1 MNWLLVG
8 VLFTL
13 AFCTIKG
20 YQKGFIRVAFS
31 LVSFFLVIAFVT
43 WAEPYISDY
52 LENNTGIYT
61 AIQEKCEEQLKKSV
75 ENGANA
81 EEKEQATQD
90 VENAGESTGADPS
103 AEEGNEPKSS
113 LEMAGIVLPKAWE
126 QQLIDHGIGVADQ
139 FLENSGVYTQIAEI
153 LAHYIISG
161 IAFFLAY
168 VIAVV
173 LLKVISRLLNLV
185 SRLPVIHGVNKMLGV
200 AAGFIQGMLY
210 VWLFFYLI
218 AICCTSSFGIQMNR
232 YIDQSSLLTWLYN
245 NNPLLGLLMWFL

>member
-81 EEKEQATQD
+81 EEKEQARK
-90 VENAGESTGADPS
+90 EESEVD
-103 AEEGNEPKSS
+103 
-113 LEMAGIVLPKAWE
+113 LGI
-126 QQLIDHGIGVADQ
+126 
-139 FLENSGVYTQIAEI
+139 
-153 LAHYIISG
+153 
-161 IAFFLAY
+161 
-168 VIAVV
+168 
-173 LLKVISRLLNLV
+173 
-185 SRLPVIHGVNKMLGV
+185 
-200 AAGFIQGMLY
+200 
-210 VWLFFYLI
+210 
-218 AICCTSSFGIQMNR
+218 
-232 YIDQSSLLTWLYN
+232 
-245 NNPLLGLLMWFL
+245 

>member
-81 EEKEQATQD
+81 EEKEQASQD
-90 VENAGESTGADPS
+90 VENTGEDTGADPN

-113 LEMAGIVLPKAWE
+113 LEMAGIGTAADRSWDRGGGSVPGKQRSLHPDRGDPCTLYHIRDRVLSCVCDRGSAVKSHI
-126 QQLIDHGIGVADQ
+126 QTVK
-139 FLENSGVYTQIAEI
+139 
-153 LAHYIISG
+153 SG
-161 IAFFLAY
+161 ITASGDPWSEQNAWSCRRFYTGNALHM
-168 VIAVV
+168 VV
-173 LLKVISRLLNLV
+173 LLSDRDLLYQQFWNTNE
-185 SRLPVIHGVNKMLGV
+185 PVHR
-200 AAGFIQGMLY
+200 
-210 VWLFFYLI
+210 
-218 AICCTSSFGIQMNR
+218 SE
-232 YIDQSSLLTWLYN
+232 QSAD
-245 NNPLLGLLMWFL
+245 MAV

>member
-75 ENGANA
+75 ENGR
-81 EEKEQATQD
+81 KCGRKRT
-90 VENAGESTGADPS
+90 
-103 AEEGNEPKSS
+103 
-113 LEMAGIVLPKAWE
+113 
-126 QQLIDHGIGVADQ
+126 
-139 FLENSGVYTQIAEI
+139 
-153 LAHYIISG
+153 G
-161 IAFFLAY
+161 IAGCREY
-168 VIAVV
+168 G
-173 LLKVISRLLNLV
+173 R
-185 SRLPVIHGVNKMLGV
+185 
-200 AAGFIQGMLY
+200 
-210 VWLFFYLI
+210 
-218 AICCTSSFGIQMNR
+218 R
-232 YIDQSSLLTWLYN
+232 YRCGSERRRRK
-245 NNPLLGLLMWFL
+245 

>member
-81 EEKEQATQD
+81 EEKEQASQD
-90 VENAGESTGADPS
+90 VENTGEDTGADPN

-168 VIAVV
+168 DRGSAVKSHIQTVKSGITASGDPWSEQNAWSCRRFYTGNALHMVV
-173 LLKVISRLLNLV
+173 LLSDRDLLYQQFWNTNE
-185 SRLPVIHGVNKMLGV
+185 PVHR
-200 AAGFIQGMLY
+200 
-210 VWLFFYLI
+210 
-218 AICCTSSFGIQMNR
+218 SE
-232 YIDQSSLLTWLYN
+232 QSAD
-245 NNPLLGLLMWFL
+245 MAV

>member
-81 EEKEQATQD
+81 EEKEQASQD
-90 VENAGESTGADPS
+90 VENTGEDTGADPNADPCTLYHIRDRILSCVCDRGS
-103 AEEGNEPKSS
+103 AVKSH
-113 LEMAGIVLPKAWE
+113 IQTVK
-126 QQLIDHGIGVADQ
+126 
-139 FLENSGVYTQIAEI
+139 
-153 LAHYIISG
+153 SG
-161 IAFFLAY
+161 ITASGDPWIEQNAWSCRRFYTGNALHM
-168 VIAVV
+168 VV
-173 LLKVISRLLNLV
+173 LLSDRDLLYQQFWNTNE
-185 SRLPVIHGVNKMLGV
+185 PVHR
-200 AAGFIQGMLY
+200 
-210 VWLFFYLI
+210 
-218 AICCTSSFGIQMNR
+218 SE
-232 YIDQSSLLTWLYN
+232 QSAD
-245 NNPLLGLLMWFL
+245 MAV

>member
-61 AIQEKCEEQLKKSV
+61 AIQEKCEEQLKNSV
-75 ENGANA
+75 ENGAGTQ
-81 EEKEQATQD
+81 EKEQASQNA
-90 VENAGESTGADPS
+90 ENVDESTGVDPDT
-103 AEEGNEPKSS
+103 EENVRQGG
-113 LEMAGIVLPKAWE
+113 LEMGGIVLPKAWQ

-200 AAGFIQGMLY
+200 AAGFIQGMFY
-210 VWLFFYLI
+210 IWLFFYLI
-218 AICCTSSFGIQMNR
+218 AICCTSTFGIQMNR
-232 YIDQSSLLTWLYN
+232 YIDQSSLLVWLYN
-245 NNPLLGLLMWFL
+245 NNPLLTLFMWFL

>member
-81 EEKEQATQD
+81 EEKEQASQD
-90 VENAGESTGADPS
+90 VENTGEDTGADPN

-113 LEMAGIVLPKAWE
+113 LEMAG
-126 QQLIDHGIGVADQ
+126 
-139 FLENSGVYTQIAEI
+139 NSKTAGTQIAEI

-210 VWLFFYLI
+210 IWLFFYLI